1 MNRKRLV
8 VRIALGLGALAVIL
22 GGLVSA
28 RYFVWP
34 SEDRPTPADAI
45 VVLGGDGER
54 YNAGAG
60 LAQAGMAPLMVMST
74 DSSSVGCPGTL
85 TAVPVLCFVPD
96 PYSTQGEARYIAD
109 LARERGW
116 HHVILV
122 TSAPQSTRAVMRL
135 QRCFPGQI
143 DVETVD
149 VGRVRMVRDVLY
161 EWGATAKAL
170 LFERDC

>member
-8 VRIALGLGALAVIL
+8 VRLALVVGALAVVV
-22 GGLVSA
+22 GVVSA

-34 SEDRPTPADAI
+34 TNDQPTPADAI

-60 LAQAGMAPLMVMST
+60 LAQAGMAPVMVMST

-85 TAVPVLCFVPD
+85 TAVPVICFVPD
-96 PYSTQGEARYIAD
+96 PYTTQGEARYIAD

-116 HHVILV
+116 QHLIVV
-122 TSAPQSTRAVMRL
+122 TSAPQSERAALRL
-135 QRCFPGQI
+135 ERCFHGQV
-143 DVETVD
+143 DVQTVD
-149 VGRVRMVRDVLY
+149 VGKARMVRDVIY

-170 LFERDC
+170 VLERDC